1 LSNCGTQ
8 ELSNCNL
15 TIQTL
20 LESENGQVNHIWI
33 IAQGAVTVYLE
44 NVSNK
49 IDEGAKFNVNNVQW
63 NQTLANYIIKSI
75 KDISSTVK
83 TSPRTE
89 LCLIIGIFTFTLA
102 TFVISITNR
111 YKQWK
116 MNI

>member
-1 LSNCGTQ
+1 VSLVA
-8 ELSNCNL
+8 
-15 TIQTL
+15 L
-20 LESENGQVNHIWI
+20 LGGES
-33 IAQGAVTVYLE
+33 TCL
-44 NVSNK
+44 K
-49 IDEGAKFNVNNVQW
+49 LEGAKFNVNNVQW